1 MTARALAFV
10 VIAAAVVGC
19 GPSVNPGAPTITGQ
33 VGGAATY
40 QTIVGAK
47 AQVHLII
54 RDFDGQVPDLVL
66 AFVGQSNWLVEHRS
80 ITNDFS
86 ICRIITN
93 ALDCGAFSPGEYGNV
108 ILTGVASRPGVSHY
122 TLGVWSKQ
130 DGHLV
135 PIHAADGSPLVMR
148 WVEVVNAAKPS

>member
-1 MTARALAFV
+1 MTARALAV
-10 VIAAAVVGC
+10 VVVAAAVAGC
-19 GPSVNPGAPTITGQ
+19 GPSANPGAPIVTGH

-40 QTIVGAK
+40 QTIVGAR
-47 AQVHLII
+47 AEVHLII

-86 ICRIITN
+86 ICRISTN
-93 ALDCGAFSPGEYGNV
+93 TLDCGAFSTGEYGNV

-130 DGHLV
+130 GGHLV
-135 PIHAADGSPLVMR
+135 PIHAADGGPLLMT
-148 WVEVVNAAKPS
+148 WVEAVNGP